1 MRQQLNNGGLA
12 KLIAKMSP
20 EQKAYYDTLPDTQKE
35 GYLKSLGLDGMS
47 AGTGMAIAAGA
58 ELAGQAVQAID
69 QNDGT
74 LSPEGNVASK
84 ALQYGGKGAG
94 IGTMIA
100 PGVGTAIGAGAGAL
114 LGAGMGLMENKKN
127 KDDQNQADKAAR
139 HAAGQ
144 ASMDVAGRIGAKD
157 GGKIGA
163 ASGLVESILG
173 PIAPKHEP
181 TALIQPR
188 QGKAQGGAV
197 VGPGGPKE
205 DAVDTQLPENSFVVP
220 AENAVIAKQLREMYL
235 NKPTKKMKGGGSVPV
250 SLSNG
255 EHVFMPEEVSH
266 LEKQGI
272 NLHYLAPNAEQTGMG
287 YQKGGR
293 VGYKNGT
300 PKEGVQDDNGTPGAG
315 LATEKELQIIEEL
328 LDDPNMQA
336 YLEGVRHGEE
346 DPKAGLKSQHPET
359 KAQGSFQFLPEV
371 RKNIM
376 KKYGYDAW
384 SDDATMQA
392 LAAIALIYDNTQ
404 WGTKDSPKSVSKDL
418 IKNIKEGKFD
428 EADKVLAERKQWTS
442 LPGGTEKNSKTDTI
456 PEVRKAY
463 QSAVQSGKMEE
474 YQKKFD
480 PTKRFSY
487 LVNPDESDAGR
498 YTESSDDEEVPLA
511 DGYFDSTLYDDEDE
525 AQGKFDSDEYIREIL
540 AAKDPKDLRRVH
552 KRYGLDYTKKEDGSF
567 EINSYYLSDR
577 AEKALISKIRL
588 TNERMTDP
596 NYGSGKSAKINTDLT
611 AQILAAETPEQ
622 LKEIYKK
629 NSESFDEN
637 ALKAFNSKRD
647 LLWERRNRLPGDS
660 VMTAKDYNDLLQS
673 SQSTS
678 NRLRGVKP
686 TVTKIESDLPE
697 GLVASVDEKV
707 RTAWQQPLQRSKADQ
722 ERSKRMEE
730 NAKAIRDSK
739 TREKLDQ
746 LAVNAAAGVPVTT
759 DGLSPEEQKYYEDRY
774 NQLLQTKKDQDA
786 ATAEIDQQE
795 EMGLDYDFQAP
806 RNTDKYSKEVTQKDG
821 SPVYDFERNVIREK
835 ISNPEVFQNKPAP
848 EADRIN
854 VLESL
859 GGFRGL
865 LAIGQTAMGLAGVL
879 SKKGDPG
886 DYTPDPTLM
895 RLRDE
900 AILDSTRMDPAIKA
914 SAETNME
921 LTRRATNETIQ
932 QQAGGDTG
940 LALANMNRSAIAKN
954 RAIVDLAAEQ
964 ERTSMQ
970 KKQYAAGLAG
980 QVAGERRYGYD
991 QRRNDFVANQQAA
1004 AGLMNTG
1011 LENLI
1016 QGQMYRSWNEGLKK
1030 IEDQQK
1036 SYQQKMTEDF
1046 NNMFKNNDKPSGG
1059 TGQ

>member
-173 PIAPKHEP
+173 PIAPKQES
-181 TALIQPR
+181 TALIQQR
-188 QGKAQGGAV
+188 QGKAQGGQV

-235 NKPTKKMKGGGSVPV
+235 NKPTKKMKGGGPVPV

-255 EHVFMPEEVSH
+255 EHVFTPDEVKV
-266 LEKQGI
+266 LEGKGV

-287 YQKGGR
+287 YQHGGR
-293 VGYKNGT
+293 VKLNKGGSVTDEQIQKRHR
-300 PKEGVQDDNGTPGAG
+300 KE
-315 LATEKELQIIEEL
+315 IEAL
-328 LDDPNMQA
+328 YGDQNMQA
-336 YLEGVRHGEE
+336 YLAGIRHGEE
-346 DPKAGLKSQHPET
+346 DPKKKGASKNPNST
-359 KAQGSFQFLPEV
+359 ATGSYQFLEKS
-371 RKNIM
+371 RKEIL

-384 SDDATMQA
+384 SENPDEQA
-392 LAAIALIYDNTQ
+392 KAAIALIYDNSQ
-404 WGTKDSPKSVSKDL
+404 WGNKEEKKVVE
-418 IKNIKEGKFD
+418 NILAGNFD
-428 EADKVLAERKQWTS
+428 AADKVLGGRQQWTS
-442 LPGGTEKNSKTDTI
+442 LPYGSEKNSKTDEI
-456 PEVRKAY
+456 QSVREKYLASNGKEY
-463 QSAVQSGKMEE
+463 AAQGSGNLPMA
-474 YQKKFD
+474 KKD
-480 PTKRFSY
+480 NVPLPTTKQNPRDAKNRFFY
-487 LVNPDESDAGR
+487 LVDPSENDINPGLVNKILNAQ
-498 YTESSDDEEVPLA
+498 TPEELKKIIK
-511 DGYFDSTLYDDEDE
+511 SN
-525 AQGKFDSDEYIREIL
+525 
-540 AAKDPKDLRRVH
+540 DPKDFNKQEL
-552 KRYGLDYTKKEDGSF
+552 
-567 EINSYYLSDR
+567 
-577 AEKALISKIRL
+577 KAL
-588 TNERMTDP
+588 
-596 NYGSGKSAKINTDLT
+596 G
-611 AQILAAETPEQ
+611 
-622 LKEIYKK
+622 
-629 NSESFDEN
+629 
-637 ALKAFNSKRD
+637 SKRE
-647 LLWERRNRLPGDS
+647 LLYSRRHKLPGDS
-660 VMTAKDYNDLLQS
+660 VMTRTDYNDLLS
-673 SQSTS
+673 FEN
-678 NRLRGVKP
+678 NRRNAGKNKTTVIGDDIPDGLAASIDQKVSEAWKKP
-686 TVTKIESDLPE
+686 KETTWTE
-697 GLVASVDEKV
+697 
-707 RTAWQQPLQRSKADQ
+707 R
-722 ERSKRMEE
+722 ERSKRMDE
-730 NAKAIRDSK
+730 NAQGIKDSQK
-739 TREKLDQ
+739 REKLRQ
-746 LAVNAAAGVPVTT
+746 MAVNDVAGVPVTL
-759 DGLSPEEQKYYEDRY
+759 DGLTEAELEYYDDVRSNLIEAQQNKQEAEATEAENAILEEQGFDPNFRAKQFSKNSPSEYIDPNNE
-774 NQLLQTKKDQDA
+774 QGLL
-786 ATAEIDQQE
+786 
-795 EMGLDYDFQAP
+795 
-806 RNTDKYSKEVTQKDG
+806 
-821 SPVYDFERNVIREK
+821 REK

-921 LTRRATNETIQ
+921 LTRRATNESIQ

-980 QVAGERRYGYD
+980 QVAGEHRYGYD

-1059 TGQ
+1059 IAG